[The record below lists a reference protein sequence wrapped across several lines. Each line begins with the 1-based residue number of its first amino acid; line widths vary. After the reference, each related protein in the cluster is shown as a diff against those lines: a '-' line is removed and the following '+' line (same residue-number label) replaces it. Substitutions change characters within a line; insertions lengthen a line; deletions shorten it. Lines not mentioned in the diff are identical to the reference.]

1 MNRLILFLL
10 ILYCWSSSSQQKNNL
25 YGSFFSNGVY
35 YSENES
41 KDFEKKFKSNNY
53 FNLNYLIGN
62 KWRFDLQLE
71 SYLPGRLQNFSEMM
85 EGNYLSTLSIN
96 YKTKKFDFSVGS
108 IYEQFGSGLILR
120 TWEDRQLGINNSIW
134 GVRTRYESEKIDVKL
149 LVGYQ
154 KKGREISTG
163 KILGLDAE
171 ISLLED
177 FQFGISYV
185 GRLDNLD
192 IPAIFPAVD
201 YDFNELTNL
210 FSTRLDYFSD
220 SFYMNYE
227 YIGKSKDGI
236 VQFGKISEDFVKP
249 GSAHSLNFGVFK
261 SGFGFDMTFRR
272 LENMGYF
279 SDRFEASGDYL
290 ETSINYLPAL
300 TKQHDYLLSN
310 INVYESQPYVSFQ
323 DPELMKSGEIGYQL
337 DLFYNFKKDSPLG
350 GKYGTKLSFNSALW
364 YNLGGDY
371 DYNNQN
377 YNTSFLNF
385 GEKYFSEQS
394 LEISKKVSKDYNYI
408 LLFINRYY
416 NKRLVEERSGEVNS
430 KVLVIDN
437 TLKLNNKRSIKFDV
451 QHLFNSD
458 DDKNWFGYGVEY
470 NFNYNFSLYYSNIKN
485 YQNIEKGKPSYY
497 STGVSYSKNTT
508 KIIASYGKQRG
519 GLICYGGVCRY
530 VPEFKGISISLNT
543 TF

>member
-1 MNRLILFLL
+1 MCSSDLINFLL
-10 ILYCWSSSSQQKNNL
+10 SFHY
-25 YGSFFSNGVY
+25 SFFFVGFSQNNSFYGAFESNGVY

-62 KWRFDLQLE
+62 KWKFDLQLE
-71 SYLPGRLQNFSEMM
+71 SYLPGRLQNFSDNLEDT
-85 EGNYLSTLSIN
+85 YLSTLSIN

-134 GVRTRYESEKIDVKL
+134 GVRTRYESDKIDIKL
-149 LVGYQ
+149 LAGYQ

-163 KILGLDAE
+163 KILGLDTE
-171 ISLLED
+171 ISLSED
-177 FQFGISYV
+177 LQFGLSYV
-185 GRLDNLD
+185 GRFED
-192 IPAIFPAVD
+192 IT
-201 YDFNELTNL
+201 YDFGDFTNL
-210 FSTRLDYFSD
+210 FSSRLDYYSD

-227 YIGKSKDGI
+227 YISKSKDGI
-236 VQFGKISEDFVKP
+236 VQFGNVSENFVKP
-249 GSAHSLNFGVFK
+249 GNAHSLNFGVYK

-279 SDRFEASGDYL
+279 SDRYEASGDFL

-310 INVYESQPYVSFQ
+310 INVYEAQPYVSFQ
-323 DPELMKSGEIGYQL
+323 DPKLMKAGEIGFQL
-337 DLFYNFKKDSPLG
+337 DLYYNFEKGSPLG
-350 GKYGTKLSFNSALW
+350 GKYGTKMSFNSSLW
-364 YNLGGDY
+364 NNLGGEFSYSSQDY
-371 DYNNQN
+371 T
-377 YNTSFLNF
+377 TSFFDF

-416 NKRLVEERSGEVNS
+416 NKRLVEERTGEVSS
-430 KVLVIDN
+430 KILVVDN

-470 NFNYNFSLYYSNIKN
+470 NLNYNFSLYYSNIKN

>member
-62 KWRFDLQLE
+62 KWKFDLQLE
-71 SYLPGRLQNFSEMM
+71 SYLPGRLQNFSETM
-85 EGNYLSTLSIN
+85 EGTYLSTLSIN
-96 YKTKKFDFSVGS
+96 YKTKKFDFSIGS

-120 TWEDRQLGINNSIW
+120 TWEDRQLGINNSMW
-134 GVRTRYESEKIDVKL
+134 GVRTSYESEKIDVKL
-149 LVGYQ
+149 LAGYQ
-154 KKGREISTG
+154 KKGRDISNG

-171 ISLLED
+171 ISLSED
-177 FQFGISYV
+177 FQFGLSYV

-192 IPAIFPAVD
+192 IPAIFPTVD

-227 YIGKSKDGI
+227 FVGKSKDGI

-290 ETSINYLPAL
+290 ETNINYLPAL

-323 DPELMKSGEIGYQL
+323 DPVLMKAGEIGFQL
-337 DLFYNFKKDSPLG
+337 DLYYNFEKGSPLG
-350 GKYGTKLSFNSALW
+350 GKYGTKLSFNSSLW
-364 YNLGGDY
+364 NNLGGEFSY
-371 DYNNQN
+371 SNQ
-377 YNTSFLNF
+377 YYTTSFFDF

-394 LEISKKVSKDYNYI
+394 LEISKKVSKDYYYI

-416 NKRLVEERSGEVNS
+416 NKRLVEERTGEVNS
-430 KVLVIDN
+430 KILVIDN

-470 NFNYNFSLYYSNIKN
+470 NFNYNFSLYYSYIKN